1 MSELGL
7 GRVKTLTA
15 VGLAIRASRVESR
28 FAPRS
33 GDGHRLVLPRLVGND
48 ASLKSSHCDISAN
61 PKRANEG

>member
-33 GDGHRLVLPRLVGND
+33 GDGHRLVLSRLVGND
-48 ASLKSSHCDISAN
+48 AIIPPRVLSCTDNFPL
-61 PKRANEG
+61 RL